1 MIKNKWEYYLKFY
14 LLQIKKIILIWDF
27 KLIRSKLIS
36 KYNNVSHGFF
46 NKLGGYSNGIYRSL
60 NCGTGSKDKKKKY

>member
-1 MIKNKWEYYLKFY
+1 MQ
-14 LLQIKKIILIWDF
+14 QIKKIILIWDF

-60 NCGTGSKDKKKKY
+60 NCGTGSKDKKKILIKT